1 MSTLFCHLV
10 SKLEMNGALR
20 FFAFAFLLALCYH
33 WIGDE
38 DSWSDV
44 EDHEDASDT
53 NELIAKFSQSL
64 HRKSGEQMV
73 KGDDRNF
80 KADLDELHS
89 SKINITYFMLK
100 FYYSS
105 PLTSLISLQIL

>member
-1 MSTLFCHLV
+1 
-10 SKLEMNGALR
+10 MNGALR

-44 EDHEDASDT
+44 DDNEEASE
-53 NELIAKFSQSL
+53 ELIAKFSQSL

-89 SKINITYFMLK
+89 SNIMFTNSIYISIYF
-100 FYYSS
+100 Y
-105 PLTSLISLQIL
+105 

>member
-1 MSTLFCHLV
+1 
-10 SKLEMNGALR
+10 MNGALR

-44 EDHEDASDT
+44 EDAEDDSDT

-73 KGDDRNF
+73 KGDNRNF

-89 SKINITYFMLK
+89 SKVILLTH
-100 FYYSS
+100 YSTVVIKT
-105 PLTSLISLQIL
+105 LSLFRASLD